1 MYYSGKVTVL
11 LIAEPEHPVLFYLV
25 KTKAYRKISPL
36 YYSLLNPCVLR
47 HSLRI
52 LSNDSSAARPET
64 KTPFKISF
72 SLFSFSII

>member
-11 LIAEPEHPVLFYLV
+11 LLAEPEYAVLFYLV

-36 YYSLLNPCVLR
+36 YSSLLNPHMLR
-47 HSLRI
+47 HSLRT

-64 KTPFKISF
+64 KTPFKIPF